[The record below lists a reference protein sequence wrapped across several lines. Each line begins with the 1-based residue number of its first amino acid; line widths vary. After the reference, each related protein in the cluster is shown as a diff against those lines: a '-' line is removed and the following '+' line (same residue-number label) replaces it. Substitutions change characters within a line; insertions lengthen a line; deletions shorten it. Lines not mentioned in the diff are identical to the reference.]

1 MRTQKQTT
9 YSSLKIGIF
18 LLGMLLVSA
27 CSSRQTPTSAQE
39 EAAAASATIS
49 ITPQVTL
56 AEETAENLPTAEA
69 TEPPVV
75 LAEEGMEVDEPQN
88 ESYPSPGYPPP
99 SPVADSGADPY
110 PGPELAEAPPPLKTS
125 LEATNPSSVVLDT
138 GTPQLIEFFAFW

>member
-27 CSSRQTPTSAQE
+27 CSSRKTPISAQE

-56 AEETAENLPTAEA
+56 AEETAENLPTAEP

-75 LAEEGMEVDEPQN
+75 LAEEG
-88 ESYPSPGYPPP
+88 
-99 SPVADSGADPY
+99 
-110 PGPELAEAPPPLKTS
+110 
-125 LEATNPSSVVLDT
+125 
-138 GTPQLIEFFAFW
+138 